1 MSILWSHACNG
12 KARNLISANFFQMAQ
27 SGSYMIPYTREDLE
41 ENTMDPRIE
50 EHAKILVEWSTEVKK
65 GDMVGIRATPEAHH
79 LVVALYR
86 KIAEKGA
93 IPITIMSTEEMD
105 KAFFDG
111 ADADTIN
118 AAPTHLEALLEKLDV
133 IIALRSPSNTKALAN
148 VDSKRVIQRSVAMKR
163 VQELQLSKRWCLTV
177 HPTSALAQQADM
189 SMEEYEE
196 FVYNATLLDWKEESK
211 LLYLMKEH
219 LEHHKEIRFI
229 GPETDL
235 HASTEGRIW
244 IASDGK
250 HNMPS
255 GECFTAPVE
264 DTVEGRIYF
273 DIPFLQQGKVIEGV
287 RLAFEKGEVVDY
299 SAEKE
304 ESTLKHLLE
313 VDDGARR
320 LGEMAIGT
328 NRGIK
333 QYTLNMLFDEKI
345 GDTIHCALGM
355 AYPECN
361 GVNESAIHIDMIK
374 TMHEGEVLAGD
385 EVIYSKGKYFYE
397 M

>member
-1 MSILWSHACNG
+1 
-12 KARNLISANFFQMAQ
+12 
-27 SGSYMIPYTREDLE
+27 
-41 ENTMDPRIE
+41 MDVRIE
-50 EHAKILVEWSTEVKK
+50 EHAKILVNYSTEVRK
-65 GDMVGIRATPEAHH
+65 GDMVVIQATPDAHE
-79 LVVALYR
+79 LAIAVAR
-86 KIAEKGA
+86 EIARAGGSSV
-93 IPITIMSTEEMD
+93 TLMRSGEMD
-105 KAFFDG
+105 RAMYDG
-111 ADADTIN
+111 ADDKTLEVFPEHLMALVEKTDAMIYLS
-118 AAPTHLEALLEKLDV
+118 APV
-133 IIALRSPSNTKALAN
+133 NTKALAN
-148 VDSKRVIQRSVAMKR
+148 VPPNRLMIRAKTTKPISDLTTK
-163 VQELQLSKRWCLTV
+163 KRWVLTV
-177 HPTSALAQQADM
+177 HPNVALAQQANM
-189 SMEEYEE
+189 SLEEYRE
-196 FVYNATLLDWKEESK
+196 FVYNACLHDWKEESK
-211 LLYLMKEH
+211 NLYKMKKH
-219 LEHHKEIRFI
+219 LEGHKDIRFT

-244 IASDGK
+244 EAADGRY
-250 HNMPS
+250 NMPD
-255 GECFTAPVE
+255 GEIFTAPVE
-264 DTVEGRIYF
+264 YTVEGKIYF
-273 DIPFLQQGKVIEGV
+273 DVPFLEMGKVLEGV
-287 RLAFEKGEVVDY
+287 RLTFEKGEVVDY

-333 QYTLNMLFDEKI
+333 HYTLNMLFDEKI